1 MNNDASLSD
10 YVDLWANKGA
20 PRGTPRSRRMI
31 VLAAVALAAAAL
43 LMGLF
48 YVAFGMVLGRFW

>member
-10 YVDLWANKGA
+10 YVELWEKGL
-20 PRGTPRSRRMI
+20 PRGTPRARRLI